1 MMGLRGRGDQM
12 DFRERG
18 RSADRPAP
26 AVCKARRTLPRV
38 TEATEAA
45 HPPRPA
51 IPPFI
56 ILAD

>member
-1 MMGLRGRGDQM
+1 MMRLRGRGDQI

-18 RSADRPAP
+18 RSADWAAP
-26 AVCKARRTLPRV
+26 AVCKARRTLPRA

-56 ILAD
+56 ILVD